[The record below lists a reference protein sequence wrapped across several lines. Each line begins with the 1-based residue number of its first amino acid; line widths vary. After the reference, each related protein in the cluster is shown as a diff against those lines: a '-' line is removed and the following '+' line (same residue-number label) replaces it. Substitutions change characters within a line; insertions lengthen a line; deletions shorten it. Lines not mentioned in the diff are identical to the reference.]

1 MTDATSDADPAA
13 ADPADAADPAAVEAE
28 SEEVQPFE
36 NRAARRSKGKTA
48 ANHTGNT
55 TGRVPGRSGTVQ
67 SPRQY
72 GNRRSG

>member
-13 ADPADAADPAAVEAE
+13 DAEAGA
-28 SEEVQPFE
+28 EEQPQPFE
-36 NRAARRSKGKTA
+36 NRAARRSKGKAT
-48 ANHTGNT
+48 ANHTAGT
-55 TGRVPGRSGTVQ
+55 PSRAHGRSGTVQ